1 MSGTDKTVAKLA
13 GRPVLAHSL
22 RAFAAC
28 DAIESIVLVAGPQN
42 QRLLAQLAAQ
52 HGAGKVTAIT
62 PGGERRRDSVAAGL
76 AGLSNVQIVVV
87 HDTARPLVSDAMIR
101 RGIELA
107 IAHGAAIVAGPVT
120 DTIKQVRANA
130 DTTSPE
136 TNDTALI
143 ERTIDRAALRAA
155 QTPQTF
161 RLNLLQRAHAAT
173 DADATDDA
181 ALVEA
186 LGEPVYCYDAGTP
199 NPKITRPQDLPIV
212 EALLRARPPAPV
224 RS

>member
-1 MSGTDKTVAKLA
+1 M
-13 GRPVLAHSL
+13 
-22 RAFAAC
+22 
-28 DAIESIVLVAGPQN
+28 
-42 QRLLAQLAAQ
+42 
-52 HGAGKVTAIT
+52 
-62 PGGERRRDSVAAGL
+62 
-76 AGLSNVQIVVV
+76 

-107 IAHGAAIVAGPVT
+107 TTHGAAIVAGPVT
-120 DTIKQVRANA
+120 DTIKQVQTTTE
-130 DTTSPE
+130 TTSPA

-186 LGEPVYCYDAGTP
+186 LGAPVYCYDADGP

-212 EALLRARPPAPV
+212 EALLRARPPVAERP
-224 RS
+224 